1 LERGK
6 GGAAGAA
13 RRGAALRV
21 SWARGLGTD
30 GVDSMVL
37 EREGTDTRTAERKVL
52 EGQMGGGLVASRSI
66 GDDGPLIWRKPV
78 AASCKKNELSSS
90 SHFCSG
96 EKLVGNARYSF
107 INEQA
112 RMMPISLIAMLV
124 VDCVL
129 VRKNIRKGSRHVSC
143 HQLKKQLKFVI
154 GSAFRQVVL
163 MLQFLGIV
171 GRRKISLH

>member
-1 LERGK
+1 
-6 GGAAGAA
+6 
-13 RRGAALRV
+13 
-21 SWARGLGTD
+21 
-30 GVDSMVL
+30 
-37 EREGTDTRTAERKVL
+37 
-52 EGQMGGGLVASRSI
+52 
-66 GDDGPLIWRKPV
+66 
-78 AASCKKNELSSS
+78 
-90 SHFCSG
+90 
-96 EKLVGNARYSF
+96 
-107 INEQA
+107 
-112 RMMPISLIAMLV
+112 MPISLILIAMPV